1 MFVVSFDINPGLII
15 QYMDVCFVQAGV
27 DFYSV
32 IHVYHDL
39 KRNVGISQIYCSCM
53 SALHMR
59 GKHLRH
65 HSSSCK
71 TFKALKHFFYRR
83 GQMPHTLQRGIV
95 I

>member
-1 MFVVSFDINPGLII
+1 
-15 QYMDVCFVQAGV
+15 MDVCFVQAGV
-27 DFYSV
+27 DFYPV

-71 TFKALKHFFYRR
+71 TFQGTKTLFFTG